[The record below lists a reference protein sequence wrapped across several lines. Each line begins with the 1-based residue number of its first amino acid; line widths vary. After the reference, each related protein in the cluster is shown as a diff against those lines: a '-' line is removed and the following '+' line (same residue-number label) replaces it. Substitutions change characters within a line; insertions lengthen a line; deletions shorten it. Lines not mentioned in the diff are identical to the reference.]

1 MKTVWIVLGAIA
13 AVVLIFFLWANGVYN
28 KAISYDETTKEKWGL
43 VQSAYQR
50 RADLVPQL
58 VATVK
63 AGAANEG
70 NILTEVTRARAG
82 IVEYEQNLPKL
93 QEDIKSAQT
102 PQQLTRVDKTINS
115 AINLAFEA
123 YPTIRSTENYS
134 KLQDQ
139 LEGTENR
146 VKTERDAYS
155 KAVKEYNT
163 HIRGIMRGMAL
174 SMLGKAD
181 EFEKKESF
189 EAVTEGAEQAPDVK
203 DMFKEE

>member
-1 MKTVWIVLGAIA
+1 MKNVWITLGVIGAL
-13 AVVLIFFLWANGVYN
+13 VLIFFLWANGVYN
-28 KAISYDETTKEKWGL
+28 KAISLDETTKEKWGL

-63 AGAANEG
+63 AGAENEG
-70 NILTEVTRARAG
+70 DILTEVTRARAG
-82 IVEYEQNLPKL
+82 IVEYEQNLPEL
-93 QEDIKSAQT
+93 QNEIKSAQT

-146 VKTERDAYS
+146 VKTERDNYS
-155 KAVKEYNT
+155 KAVNQYNT
-163 HIRGIMRGMAL
+163 HIRGLMRGLAL
-174 SMLGKAD
+174 KILGKAD
-181 EFEKKESF
+181 EFEKKEAF
-189 EAVTEGAEQAPDVK
+189 EAISEDAEVAPDVK
-203 DMFKEE
+203 KMFDE